1 VIALSEPWQTIVVGG
16 GFLTGLALVV
26 TGFLSAVN
34 PPYHDTRFQRTRYA
48 LVCTLVV
55 AVGFALMSIAW
66 AVADSAVGDLGT

>member
-1 VIALSEPWQTIVVGG
+1 
-16 GFLTGLALVV
+16 VV